1 MRHVSIRARAPERQ
15 GKAAFCESFATCPQR
30 WRGLWMNHEGQASR
44 MPLRC
49 GFLPYFESRGKWWIR
64 RADLGRTRPARL
76 WISGEVR
83 GKTAQE
89 ASPAGPI
96 PVAHSPPATFACWAD
111 HAVDGNGMNQ
121 TSTTVPQDL
130 WTAALDRLEPR
141 YNKPVFEMW
150 LKPMRLVDLTPSEIV
165 LAVQT
170 TFARDWVENR
180 LKGDITAVLHELLG
194 AEVALRV
201 VVDPG
206 AETHT
211 PATAVPAAKAAPTD
225 DLRIGHLNP
234 RYTFDDFVIGNSNRF
249 AHAAALAVAD
259 APAMAYNPL
268 FLYGGV
274 GLGKTHLMH
283 AIGHRVLAH
292 NPSANIVYVSSEK
305 FTNEFIIA
313 IKNNQT
319 VEFRNRYRHVDVLLI
334 DDIQFLEGKEQ
345 TQEEFFHTFNSLHE
359 AQKQLV
365 ISSDRPPKEIQTLE
379 SRLRS
384 RFEWGL
390 LTDIQPPD
398 FETREAILRKK
409 AETEKVPVPDEV
421 LAFIAK
427 VIPSNIREL
436 EGSLI
441 RVVAFASLTKSAIT
455 VELASE
461 VLKNAVA
468 QAPMH
473 RVTIPL
479 IKERVAKHYGISIK
493 EMEAQRRDQRVTLPR
508 QIAMYIAWQLTG
520 ASLPQIAREF
530 GKKDHTTAMYARDK
544 IADMMDAD
552 EAFRNKVRSL
562 VSQIQTE

>member
-1 MRHVSIRARAPERQ
+1 MYTT
-15 GKAAFCESFATCPQR
+15 AT
-30 WRGLWMNHEGQASR
+30 
-44 MPLRC
+44 
-49 GFLPYFESRGKWWIR
+49 
-64 RADLGRTRPARL
+64 T
-76 WISGEVR
+76 
-83 GKTAQE
+83 
-89 ASPAGPI
+89 
-96 PVAHSPPATFACWAD
+96 
-111 HAVDGNGMNQ
+111 
-121 TSTTVPQDL
+121 DL
-130 WTAALDRLEPR
+130 WAAALERLEPR

-150 LKPMRLVDLTPSEIV
+150 LKPMRLVELTPDGIV
-165 LAVQT
+165 LAVNT

-180 LKGDITAVLHELLG
+180 LKSDIVAVLHEILG
-194 AEVALRV
+194 AEITLRV
-201 VVDPG
+201 VVDPSG
-206 AETHT
+206 GTETVET
-211 PATAVPAAKAAPTD
+211 VVPARPAAAVTEE
-225 DLRIGHLNP
+225 LRVGNLNP
-234 RYTFDDFVIGNSNRF
+234 RYTFGDFVVGNSNRF
-249 AHAAALAVAD
+249 AHAASQAVAE

-283 AIGHRVLAH
+283 AIGQRVLERS
-292 NPSANIVYVSSEK
+292 PSANIVYVSSEK

-409 AETEKVPVPDEV
+409 AELEHVPVPDDV

-441 RVVAFASLTKSAIT
+441 RVVAFASLTKSPIT
-455 VELASE
+455 VELAGE

-479 IKERVAKHYGISIK
+479 IKERVAKFFGISIK
-493 EMEAQRRDQRVTLPR
+493 EMEAQRRDQRVTMPR
-508 QIAMYIAWQLTG
+508 QIAMYISWQLTG

-552 EAFRNKVRSL
+552 EAFRNRIRTL
-562 VSQIQTE
+562 IAQIQSE